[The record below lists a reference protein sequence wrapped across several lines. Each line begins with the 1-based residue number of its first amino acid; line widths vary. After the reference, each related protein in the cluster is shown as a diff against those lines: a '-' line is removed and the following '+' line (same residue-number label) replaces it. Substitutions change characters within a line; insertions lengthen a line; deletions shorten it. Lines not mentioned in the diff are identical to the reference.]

1 MTVNSLNIEQGPIR
15 PPSEANSLLL
25 RLTRNCPWNRCLF
38 CPVYKA
44 EKYSRRSL
52 DDIRNDIESIAG
64 AVDKIKEISQ
74 AKGFGGV
81 INRQAAALVQSEYP
95 ELFPVAFWQFH
106 GGKTV
111 FLQDGDSLHL
121 PVSQLVEVLGL
132 LKEKL
137 PSIQRITTYAR
148 SRTLLR
154 WTVEELVLLRKTG
167 LNRIHVG
174 LESGNDQVLE
184 FMQKGVTGVQ
194 HVEAGQKVKAAGIS
208 LSEYVILGLGGT
220 KLWRE
225 HALDTAKI
233 LNEINPDFIRVRTLA
248 VPPETPL
255 FKKVQQGEFK
265 LLHDDDVVR
274 EEALFVEHLEG
285 IESVFYSDHI
295 LNLLEEVYGNLPE
308 DKPVMQ
314 KTINSYL
321 LLTASDRERFRLGR
335 RTGYYRNL
343 ADRHDESLEL
353 AVEQIYQQ
361 LQMEGTTV
369 DDYILQLMHRFI

>member
-1 MTVNSLNIEQGPIR
+1 
-15 PPSEANSLLL
+15 
-25 RLTRNCPWNRCLF
+25 
-38 CPVYKA
+38 
-44 EKYSRRSL
+44 
-52 DDIRNDIESIAG
+52 
-64 AVDKIKEISQ
+64 IKEISQ

-81 INRQAAALVQSEYP
+81 INRQVAALVQSEYP

-154 WTVEELVLLRKTG
+154 WTVEELVLLRETG

-174 LESGNDQVLE
+174 LESGNDQILE

-194 HVEAGQKVKAAGIS
+194 HAEAGQKVKAAGIS

-233 LNEINPDFIRVRTLA
+233 LNEINPDFIRMRTLA
-248 VPPETPL
+248 VPPEAPL

-308 DKPVMQ
+308 DKPAMQ

-343 ADRHDESLEL
+343 ADRHDQALEL
-353 AVEQIYQQ
+353 AVERIYQQ
-361 LQMEGTTV
+361 LQIEGITV
-369 DDYILQLMHRFI
+369 DDYILQLMRRFI